1 MEGLIGGLGDVP
13 EYPGLQ
19 LLLLQGGLQVK
30 HCGVGIPAPVGMGAG
45 TEHQRPGE
53 AEVGEKHLSLLLK
66 DHFFL
71 LIFQGQGHIFQ
82 GKSLH
87 LRAGVPR
94 LLQWNQRGRGGD
106 DGMPGRLGQPVP
118 VPRGA
123 GGGVGQP
130 AGGQDHR
137 PGGKALLPQ
146 GHANHPPL
154 GQPQFLRL
162 APAQDHALLFQGKK
176 QGVDHVGRPV

>member
-1 MEGLIGGLGDVP
+1 
-13 EYPGLQ
+13 
-19 LLLLQGGLQVK
+19 
-30 HCGVGIPAPVGMGAG
+30 MGAG

-94 LLQWNQRGRGGD
+94 LLQWNQRGRGG
-106 DGMPGRLGQPVP
+106 GRWYARPTGRRYPSPVEP
-118 VPRGA
+118 VA
-123 GGGVGQP
+123 G
-130 AGGQDHR
+130 
-137 PGGKALLPQ
+137 
-146 GHANHPPL
+146 
-154 GQPQFLRL
+154 
-162 APAQDHALLFQGKK
+162 
-176 QGVDHVGRPV
+176 

>member
-1 MEGLIGGLGDVP
+1 MVCPADWASR
-13 EYPGLQ
+13 YPS
-19 LLLLQGGLQVK
+19 
-30 HCGVGIPAPVGMGAG
+30 PV
-45 TEHQRPGE
+45 E
-53 AEVGEKHLSLLLK
+53 
-66 DHFFL
+66 
-71 LIFQGQGHIFQ
+71 
-82 GKSLH
+82 
-87 LRAGVPR
+87 
-94 LLQWNQRGRGGD
+94 
-106 DGMPGRLGQPVP
+106 PV
-118 VPRGA
+118 
-123 GGGVGQP
+123 VGQP